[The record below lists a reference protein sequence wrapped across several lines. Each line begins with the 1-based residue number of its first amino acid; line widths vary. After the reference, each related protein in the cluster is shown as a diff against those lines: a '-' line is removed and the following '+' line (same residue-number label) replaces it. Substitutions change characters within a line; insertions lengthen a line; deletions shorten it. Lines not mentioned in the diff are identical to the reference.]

1 MDSYDD
7 VEKYYRVLKDAIL
20 RSATQGAM
28 TMEDIDLLLQFI
40 NRPNPD
46 AASLRRPRSES
57 SRFGA
62 GCG

>member
-28 TMEDIDLLLQFI
+28 AMEDIDLLQFI

-57 SRFGA
+57 SRFGT